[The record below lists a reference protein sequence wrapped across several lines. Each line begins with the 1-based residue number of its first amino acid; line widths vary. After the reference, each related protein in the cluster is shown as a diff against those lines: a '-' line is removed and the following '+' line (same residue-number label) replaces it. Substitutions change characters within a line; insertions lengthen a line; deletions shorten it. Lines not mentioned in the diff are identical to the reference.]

1 MSLNRSQGL
10 LTRVDGQGRL
20 KVLIKYSIDQ
30 HRQAGDMVEVR
41 VGQKNMAN
49 RIKILK
55 LKITDTGARIDEHI
69 VVD

>member
-1 MSLNRSQGL
+1 
-10 LTRVDGQGRL
+10 
-20 KVLIKYSIDQ
+20 VLIKYSIDQ